1 MIAPLRWPLA
11 CYPCSIEIY
20 EDSSICWFLPAIAE
34 IAAKIRLSIAVA
46 VSCTSSLF
54 SVVTRVV
61 GCVLGHSPVRQLVPA
76 EDGLP
81 WLASL
86 HNAIVG
92 DQSDLVIGLRLCGAG
107 LRPPWWRREP
117 QRSADLL

>member
-20 EDSSICWFLPAIAE
+20 EDSSICWFLPAIAD

-61 GCVLGHSPVRQLVPA
+61 GCVLGHSARSV
-76 EDGLP
+76 
-81 WLASL
+81 SL
-86 HNAIVG
+86 CQQKTDFLGWHRCITPSSETRAISSLG
-92 DQSDLVIGLRLCGAG
+92 
-107 LRPPWWRREP
+107 
-117 QRSADLL
+117 